1 MRWVICLHLATD
13 RFKRARACGLC
24 VTFDA

>member
-1 MRWVICLHLATD
+1 MATD

-24 VTFDA
+24 VTFDTEA